1 MLDLSD
7 SVVAAVHTTP
17 AAVAADYWRLLA
29 LIGVNGP
36 PRHAI
41 VIPRCARR
49 MPFPGAGAPPWQLE
63 AIARFLLAAGVTAIS
78 AVLPERRHDAYG
90 YASIAAAL
98 GVDALRRT
106 PTLDRETLVVVLIP
120 GRIDARNGLFGAA
133 PGLAALFHPVAA
145 TRNTNRSLPAL
156 AQVRRQGTPLLAV
169 ADATT
174 ISDGRDADAE
184 YAEVRNVLLAS
195 RDPVALDAIIA
206 ARFGLDPLRDVAWLR
221 EAHQQGLGTA
231 DLSAISIW
239 GETEAPGERWGLAA
253 PSSRL
258 RSVASNAGRR
268 RTRELWRAGCAIPAG
283 DACSATTRRA
293 TLLAP
298 GEPDRI
304 DAKAQGRKDALSI
317 DQLCV
322 FASLRHYEAA
332 PDSRE
337 HNE

>member
-145 TRNTNRSLPAL
+145 MRNTNRSLPAL

-221 EAHQQGLGTA
+221 EAHRQGLGTA

-253 PSSRL
+253 PSSCPVVGRFKRWTPTDARTLASWLRDTGWGRL
-258 RSVASNAGRR
+258 FRDYQ
-268 RTRELWRAGCAIPAG
+268 TRYAARAWRA
-283 DACSATTRRA
+283 
-293 TLLAP
+293 
-298 GEPDRI
+298 
-304 DAKAQGRKDALSI
+304 
-317 DQLCV
+317 
-322 FASLRHYEAA
+322 
-332 PDSRE
+332 
-337 HNE
+337 